1 MRNTGAEYTSS
12 ERTPT
17 ILPELAE
24 LLPPLS
30 GEQFA
35 ALENDILQNGCY
47 SPIIVNEDLVV
58 IDGHNRQR
66 ICEQHGLP
74 YRMAVFAFDDL
85 LEAKQWALDTQKGRR
100 NLDKWELGKIAL
112 RLKPEIEARAK
123 ANMSAGGGDQKSD
136 AAKSGLTTLSNP
148 IPTVNTRKELA
159 GSVGIGEVTMGKV
172 MQIDEHAP
180 AAVKEALDKKELSVN
195 QGYNITR
202 QVQDLPEE
210 EREQAALAAVEVEK
224 AKKEIR
230 EKDAEIDR
238 QSKIAGI
245 FCKAFEKAVVLTPTE
260 ENVRIWARCTRMTRE
275 EMEDTVKESR
285 ELAGVFTSIADLM
298 ERLLPERGTL

>member
-1 MRNTGAEYTSS
+1 MRNTGIEYTSA

-17 ILPELAE
+17 ILPDLAE

-30 GEQFA
+30 GEQLA
-35 ALENDILQNGCY
+35 ALEKDILQNGCY
-47 SPIIVNEDLVV
+47 APIIVNEDLVV
-58 IDGHNRQR
+58 VDGHNRQQ
-66 ICEQHGLP
+66 ICTRHDLP
-74 YRMAVFAFDDL
+74 YKMAVFAFDDL

-112 RLKPEIEARAK
+112 KLRPEIEARAK
-123 ANMSAGGGDQKSD
+123 ANQQAYHGNQYESGPSA
-136 AAKSGLTTLSNP
+136 TLPEVHSAP
-148 IPTVNTRKELA
+148 VDTRKELA
-159 GSVGIGEVTMGKV
+159 ASVGLGERTMGKV

-195 QGYNITR
+195 QGYQITR
-202 QVQDLPEE
+202 QVQDLPEDE
-210 EREQAALAAVEVEK
+210 QGQAALDLVELEK

-238 QSKIAGI
+238 QSKIAGV
-245 FCKAFEKAVVLTPTE
+245 FCKAYEKAVLLTPTE
-260 ENVRIWARCTRMTRE
+260 ENVRIWVKCTRMTRE
-275 EMEDTVKESR
+275 EMEDTIRESR
-285 ELAGVFTSIADLM
+285 ELAGVFTAIAGLV